1 MGTNTIF
8 HFVADH
14 QEKVGFLE
22 NRTVWTISSIIIV
35 ANGDLDCSI
44 AAISAPWKGNRM
56 AKIDEIKAETESL
69 PGDEVAEIFRW
80 LSEKDWE
87 SWDKEIEADSQSGK
101 LDFLLREANE
111 EKAKGNL
118 KDL

>member
-1 MGTNTIF
+1 
-8 HFVADH
+8 VADH

-22 NRTVWTISSIIIV
+22 NRAVSVTSSIIIV
-35 ANGDLDCSI
+35 ADGDPDCSI
-44 AAISAPWKGNRM
+44 ATIWPPWMGNRM
-56 AKIDEIKAETESL
+56 AKIDEIKAEIESL
-69 PGDEVAEIFRW
+69 PSEEVAEIFRW

-87 SWDKEIEADSQSGK
+87 SWDKEIDADSQSGK
-101 LDFLLREANE
+101 LDFLLREAQE